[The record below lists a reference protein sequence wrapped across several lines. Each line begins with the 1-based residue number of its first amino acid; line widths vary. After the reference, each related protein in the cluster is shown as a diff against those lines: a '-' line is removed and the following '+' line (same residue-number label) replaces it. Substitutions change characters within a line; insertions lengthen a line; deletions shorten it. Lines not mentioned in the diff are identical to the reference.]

1 MSKKGGSRHFV
12 RMRAHKRLGVIGRKA
27 IRWLLAPNPG
37 PHRQSD
43 SISVGV
49 LMRDVLHRARTIH
62 EVKKI
67 LNSGNV
73 LVDGKKITDTKY
85 SIGLM
90 DIISE
95 PAEKKTYRIAL
106 LGPNMAPK
114 AIDANAAT
122 KKYLKVVGKR
132 TVAGGKICLSFHDG
146 RNLIGDKHVSTGD
159 TCLLSVPEFKMV
171 SHIKLSPGVRC
182 LIVDGKH
189 RGDIATL
196 SKIIE
201 RPGSHASEALMTG
214 ASGDFVT
221 VAKYLFAVDE
231 NFA

>member
-1 MSKKGGSRHFV
+1 MSKKGGSKHFI
-12 RMRAHKRLGVIGRKA
+12 RMRAHKRLGVVERKA
-27 IRWLLAPNPG
+27 VRWLLAPNPG
-37 PHRQSD
+37 PHKKSD

-49 LMRDVLHRARTIH
+49 LVRDVLHRARNIH

-67 LNSGNV
+67 LNSGNL
-73 LVDGKKITDTKY
+73 LVDGKKITDTRY

-90 DIISE
+90 DILSE
-95 PAEKKTYRIAL
+95 PAEKKTYRVAL
-106 LGPNMAPK
+106 LGPNMVPK
-114 AIDANAAT
+114 EINADAAS
-122 KKYLKVVGKR
+122 KKYLKVVGKH
-132 TVAGGKICLSFHDG
+132 TIKGGKVCLSFHDG
-146 RNLIGDKHVSTGD
+146 RNYIGDKHVSTGD
-159 TCLLSVPEFKMV
+159 TCLLSVPGFKMV
-171 SHIKLSPGVRC
+171 SHIKLAPGARC

-196 SKIIE
+196 SKIIA